1 MVFLETED
9 RNLRNGNFWV
19 IWVMKVSIGKTR
31 KMREICSKVTIKHL
45 NDANDFV
52 LVSLILILNIFHA
65 FFSVLLLTLDR

>member
-31 KMREICSKVTIKHL
+31 KMREICSKVTIK
-45 NDANDFV
+45 
-52 LVSLILILNIFHA
+52 
-65 FFSVLLLTLDR
+65 TPE